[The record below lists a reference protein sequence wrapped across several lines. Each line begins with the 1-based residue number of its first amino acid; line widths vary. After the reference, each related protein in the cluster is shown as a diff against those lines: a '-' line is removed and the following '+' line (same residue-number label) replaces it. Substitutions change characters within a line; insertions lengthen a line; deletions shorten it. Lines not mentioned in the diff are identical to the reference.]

1 MLKPSWGAVKG
12 PCPFVNIWG
21 QTLLYKVSK
30 LTSTPEQRKSVE
42 KGILAI
48 FNESLR
54 LDILKYSVLRIY
66 SWQGLFELHYIANI

>member
-1 MLKPSWGAVKG
+1 M
-12 PCPFVNIWG
+12 
-21 QTLLYKVSK
+21 
-30 LTSTPEQRKSVE
+30 E